1 MNICTITCQNADNHG
16 ARLQAYAL
24 AEYLRQ
30 QGHTVRVIDYRPDYM
45 TFRGKMWFWP
55 GKSLKGWGKL
65 LLQWNFRRLDLQRHS
80 NFVAFSER
88 YIPLTKRIYYTF
100 NELKDNPPVA
110 DLYICGSDQI
120 WNTTFRNGTDPAYYL
135 DFGTPATRRISYA
148 ASFATDSLREGT
160 TDFVK
165 SHLQNLNSISV
176 RESSG
181 LDILNGL
188 GLNGTQVMD
197 PVFLL
202 PASHWEQIADEWYN
216 NALPKEKRS
225 MPQGEQY
232 ILVQDFMRD
241 DAIRRTAQRIARLTG
256 WRIWQ
261 VSPYRLGYADR
272 SFRTAGPEQFLWLI
286 RNARC
291 VVSNSFHVTAFSLI
305 FGRDAFVVNRS
316 DGLNNRMADL
326 LHRFDIEYRLVTA
339 DTPDTTLLQP
349 LDYQRITV
357 DIERQA
363 DMSRQ
368 WLNEEI
374 ENLKCRLS
382 YE

>member
-1 MNICTITCQNADNHG
+1 MKICTITCQNADNHG

-45 TFRGKMWFWP
+45 TFRGTMSFWP
-55 GKSLKGWGKL
+55 GASLKGWGKL
-65 LLQWNFRRLDLQRHS
+65 LLQWNFRRLDLQRHN

-100 NELKDNPPVA
+100 NELKENPPEA

-135 DFGTPATRRISYA
+135 DFGTSVTRRISYA
-148 ASFATDSLREGT
+148 ASFATDSLRQGT

-165 SHLQNLNSISV
+165 SRLQNLNAISV

-188 GLNGTQVMD
+188 GLNGTQIMD

-216 NALPKEKRS
+216 NATPNEKRS

-316 DGLNNRMADL
+316 DGLNNRMADIL
-326 LHRFDIEYRLVTA
+326 GRLDLKNRLVN
-339 DTPDTTLLQP
+339 DETPDNVLTAAIDYTRVTPLLQK
-349 LDYQRITV
+349 YTQ
-357 DIERQA
+357 Q
-363 DMSRQ
+363 SRE
-368 WLNEEI
+368 WLI
-374 ENLKCRLS
+374 ENLT
-382 YE
+382 E

>member
-1 MNICTITCQNADNHG
+1 MKICTITCQNADNHG

-45 TFRGKMWFWP
+45 TFRGTMWFWP
-55 GKSLKGWGKL
+55 GASLKGWGKL
-65 LLQWNFRRLDLQRHS
+65 LLQWNFRRLDLQRHN

-100 NELKDNPPVA
+100 NELKENPPEA

-135 DFGTPATRRISYA
+135 DFGTSVTRRISYA
-148 ASFATDSLREGT
+148 ASFATDSLRQGT

-165 SHLQNLNSISV
+165 SRLQNLNAISV

-188 GLNGTQVMD
+188 GLNGTQIMD

-216 NALPKEKRS
+216 NATPNEKRS

-272 SFRTAGPEQFLWLI
+272 CFRTAGPEQFLWLI

-316 DGLNNRMADL
+316 DGLNNRMADIL
-326 LHRFDIEYRLVTA
+326 GRLDLKNRLVN
-339 DTPDTTLLQP
+339 DETPDNVLTAAIDYTRVTPLLQK
-349 LDYQRITV
+349 YTQ
-357 DIERQA
+357 Q
-363 DMSRQ
+363 SRE
-368 WLNEEI
+368 WLI
-374 ENLKCRLS
+374 ENLT
-382 YE
+382 E

>member
-45 TFRGKMWFWP
+45 TFRGTMWFWP
-55 GKSLKGWGKL
+55 GKSLKGWAKL
-65 LLQWNFRRLDLQRHS
+65 LLQAGDRRRDLQRHRA
-80 NFVAFSER
+80 FVEFSER
-88 YIPLTKRIYYTF
+88 YIPLTPTIY
-100 NELKDNPPVA
+100 NSAADLQADAPEA

-176 RESSG
+176 RERSG

-316 DGLNNRMADL
+316 DGLNNRMADIL
-326 LHRFDIEYRLVTA
+326 GRLSLKSRLVNGE
-339 DTPDTTLLQP
+339 TPDNVLTAAIDYTRVTPLLQK
-349 LDYQRITV
+349 YTQ
-357 DIERQA
+357 Q
-363 DMSRQ
+363 SRE
-368 WLNEEI
+368 WLI
-374 ENLKCRLS
+374 ENLT
-382 YE
+382 E